1 MRRLMSAWRHDLQ
14 HAARTFRRR
23 PAFTA
28 LAVVTLALG
37 IGANSAIFSVV
48 EHVLLNGLPYRQPDR
63 LVSLAADDTATLHPS
78 NVSYGLVHDWRARVH
93 TLSAIAMIRDWT
105 PTLDA
110 DEGAEALDGERVSWN
125 YFPTLGVAPALG
137 RAFTQDEDRPDRWH
151 VVLLSNDLWR
161 SRFGARPD
169 IVGRTIH
176 LNGTPYEVAG
186 VMPAGYRPLPGVSES
201 NHPQLWAPLGYDMS
215 LPNAC
220 RSCQHLRA
228 IARLADGAT
237 LAGVRAEMNTVA
249 SALAREYP
257 NDYPTDA
264 SVVVTPLLDH
274 VVQDVRRALWLVL
287 GATGLVLLV
296 ASVNVANLLLV
307 AAAGRRRELALR
319 AALGAS
325 RGRLVAQMLTESLLL
340 TLFGGAAGLLV
351 AVWGIEAVKL
361 WAPAGIPRLDEVRM
375 DPGVLAS
382 TLLICLVTATLA
394 GLLPAWQAARA
405 DPRDALQDGAR
416 GTAGTAH
423 SRSRRGLVVAE
434 IALAFVLAAGTGL
447 LARSLVQVLQSN
459 PGFDTHDLYTA
470 NVSLVGPQWADD
482 APVQQFDDQML
493 AGVRALPGVEHA
505 ALVST
510 LPLSGSYDRRDFHI
524 QDRPLPN
531 PSAAPPIDSYYVT
544 PGYFRTMGI
553 PLLRGRLF
561 TDADLAASATTPV
574 AIISETTARQ
584 MWPGEDPVGKR
595 IQLGGRHE
603 DEPWATIVGIVP
615 DVRQYT
621 LDAAP
626 TADAYLLERAM
637 SFPTLIVRSGVAPDV
652 LTREVK
658 AVTARLDK
666 TVPVYGVATME
677 QLVAAT
683 VAQRRF
689 VAALVAGFGLL
700 ALLLA
705 GVGIFGVMA
714 YAVVQRTGEIGVR
727 MALGA
732 TPGTILRLVAGEA
745 AILGILGAAAG
756 LALALGLVR
765 LIESQLY
772 QVTPADP
779 VAFGGALTAVAV
791 VVLAACW
798 LPVRRATKVS
808 PLDALRYE

>member
-1 MRRLMSAWRHDLQ
+1 M
-14 HAARTFRRR
+14 
-23 PAFTA
+23 
-28 LAVVTLALG
+28 
-37 IGANSAIFSVV
+37 
-48 EHVLLNGLPYRQPDR
+48 
-63 LVSLAADDTATLHPS
+63 
-78 NVSYGLVHDWRARVH
+78 
-93 TLSAIAMIRDWT
+93 
-105 PTLDA
+105 
-110 DEGAEALDGERVSWN
+110 
-125 YFPTLGVAPALG
+125 
-137 RAFTQDEDRPDRWH
+137 
-151 VVLLSNDLWR
+151 
-161 SRFGARPD
+161 
-169 IVGRTIH
+169 
-176 LNGTPYEVAG
+176 
-186 VMPAGYRPLPGVSES
+186 
-201 NHPQLWAPLGYDMS
+201 
-215 LPNAC
+215 
-220 RSCQHLRA
+220 
-228 IARLADGAT
+228 
-237 LAGVRAEMNTVA
+237 
-249 SALAREYP
+249 
-257 NDYPTDA
+257 
-264 SVVVTPLLDH
+264 
-274 VVQDVRRALWLVL
+274 
-287 GATGLVLLV
+287 
-296 ASVNVANLLLV
+296 
-307 AAAGRRRELALR
+307 
-319 AALGAS
+319 
-325 RGRLVAQMLTESLLL
+325 
-340 TLFGGAAGLLV
+340 
-351 AVWGIEAVKL
+351 
-361 WAPAGIPRLDEVRM
+361 
-375 DPGVLAS
+375 
-382 TLLICLVTATLA
+382 
-394 GLLPAWQAARA
+394 
-405 DPRDALQDGAR
+405 
-416 GTAGTAH
+416 
-423 SRSRRGLVVAE
+423 
-434 IALAFVLAAGTGL
+434 LAAGTGL

-470 NVSLVGPQWADD
+470 NVSLVGPRWADD
-482 APVQQFDDQML
+482 APVQQFDEQML

-510 LPLSGSYDRRDFHI
+510 LPLSGGYDRRGFHI
-524 QDRPLPN
+524 QNRPLPN
-531 PSAAPPIDSYYVT
+531 SSAAPSVDSYFVT
-544 PGYFRTMGI
+544 PGYFKTMGI

-603 DEPWATIVGIVP
+603 DKPWATIVGIVP

-677 QLVAAT
+677 QLVAVT

-714 YAVVQRTGEIGVR
+714 YTVVQRTGEIGVR

-745 AILGILGAAAG
+745 AILGILGAAVG

-772 QVTPADP
+772 QVTPVDP

-791 VVLAACW
+791 VVLVACW
-798 LPVRRATKVS
+798 LPVRRATRVS